1 MFDPIIASQEI
12 KDSYIDYITTTFHMA
27 DPDYA
32 KEFRRELTKEGM
44 VAKGPFLDIGGS
56 FETGRTLHNLMEEGR
71 ISPLFENLEPIAEKD
86 KELKLDRPLYLH
98 QETALLKASSGEN
111 LVVTTGTG
119 SGKTE
124 SFLLPIINH
133 LLHEK
138 ASGTLNLGVRAIVI
152 YPMNALANDQM
163 KRMRA
168 LFRGYPDICY
178 GVYNGNTEHTQS
190 KALAEYRR
198 TFKDPN
204 GNPTDPAPNE
214 IISREVMQK
223 TPPHILITNYSM
235 LEYMMLR
242 PKDDAVFSGARLKFI
257 VLDEAHIYKGA
268 TGMETS
274 LLMRRLRARISEPGS
289 VQYILTSAT
298 LGGPDSN
305 GEILN
310 FAEKLCGVPFQASGI
325 IRSKEKQPAMVE
337 LQDFPPQIFEELYQ
351 HPQATGEILC
361 RYQADFAPDG
371 DDAEK
376 LYAFFLHCRLFD
388 GLRKSASDPITVTQ
402 LQKTLSA
409 ICPLTSSQVV
419 AFIAVCARAE
429 KDGASLIK
437 PRYHFFVRAIEGAY
451 ITLNAPKHLYLQR
464 KMAHRDFEAA
474 SDSTV
479 FEASVCTDCG
489 RMAIVGKIDGGYLR
503 QCSRNGPDDNADYF
517 YLKQDTDGDLLEDS
531 DGDDWNKDGSESYV
545 VCSICGAIAPEAD
558 IKFDGSS
565 KQKHFCEHASSHWV
579 HVVQIKHKEGK
590 PSKCPAC
597 GFGTFRRFYLG
608 SEAATAVLGTELFE
622 QLPSEEVT
630 VTEASAV
637 PAKRSVFAKVPQQRQ
652 IRKKLMRQFLCFS
665 DSRSEAAFFASY
677 MERSYQEFLRRRGIW
692 HVAEHFRSVGRGNV
706 SVAEFVNELIR
717 YFESNASFA
726 DWNTPNGQDPGL
738 LAAVSR
744 SNAWVAILN
753 EMFNARRSTSLVSMG
768 VISFEF
774 TKNDEAVEGFRD
786 AYNLETTDAKALL
799 ELLAQDAVFSGA
811 IDAGR
816 DYRLTNAE
824 REYIFFSPIAKK
836 LCLLR
841 TADDAK
847 RSWLSGWRGRKRSN
861 GTYYPNSRITR
872 LVRAL
877 GISENEADG
886 LLADYW
892 DGVFQ
897 ADTDEF
903 ALNAN
908 DFRIRIGGTPGIQF
922 FRCKK
927 CGRITPYN
935 VKGQCALV
943 KCSGSLEPFDPLS
956 NSLDNHYAK
965 LYRSEHSEPLFIKE
979 HTAQLAKDQ
988 QTLYQEAFVH
998 KKINALSCSTTFEM
1012 GVDVGSLETVYMRDV
1027 PPSPSNYVQR
1037 AGRAGRAKHS
1047 AAFVLTYAKLSSHDF
1062 TYYQD
1067 PRAMISGKIKAPVF
1081 EIENE
1086 KILNRHIFAV
1096 AISSFFALHEEVY
1109 DGDNQNVLL
1118 NEGGYELLKEYLFS
1132 KPEPLRQLLIR
1143 SIPASMHNRLGIED
1157 FSWIDKLCGEDGV
1170 LEIAVQDFRGTVAE
1184 MEKELA
1190 ACRKRHDDEGAGA
1203 WSRNLR
1209 SFRCGAEDR
1218 SGKKSLIGF
1227 LVRNNVLPK
1236 YGFPVD
1242 TVEMI
1247 PNINDTG
1254 RDKALQLARDLQ
1266 MAIAEYAPG
1275 SQVVADGKMYISR
1288 YIRKLPGKNS
1298 ETSWEKGFY
1307 CPKCPTCG
1315 QPNFTR
1321 EPVTATGRECVSCH
1335 KVIKRFYWLK
1345 TLEPR
1350 MGFCAEPEFRD
1361 VPMHRPEH
1369 DYKTDDYYIGDQHRN
1384 VIRKLRF
1391 EVNENTLQIES
1402 TSNDSLV
1409 VIGQTAYMV
1418 CPVCGYAA
1426 EGELP
1431 KPHKTNRGYT
1441 CINKEGTGTEYRLSH
1456 DFKTDVAKITF
1467 EVQTAADLNTMLSVL
1482 YALLEGLS
1490 RELGIERTDI
1500 KGCLFR
1506 TEVGGLMIYT
1516 VILYDAVAGGAGHV
1530 RRIATEDGK
1539 VFQQVLRRALTVVDM
1554 CNCDTSCYQCLR
1566 NYYNQK
1572 IHDELDRHA
1581 ASAFLHRWVGD
1592 MIPIEEECDC
1602 SKTETVEVM

>member
-1 MFDPIIASQEI
+1 MFDPIKASQEI
-12 KDSYIDYITTTFHMA
+12 KDSYIDYITTTFNMA
-27 DPDYA
+27 DPEYEQ
-32 KEFRRELTKEGM
+32 EFRKKLQEEGA

-56 FETGRTLHNLMEEGR
+56 YETGHTLQELIDSGK
-71 ISPLFENLEPIAEKD
+71 ISPLFSELEPVEESAR
-86 KELKLDRPLYLH
+86 ELKLDRPLYRH
-98 QETALLKASSGEN
+98 QETALMKASSGEN

-133 LLHEK
+133 LLQEEET
-138 ASGTLNLGVRAIVI
+138 GTLGSGVRAIII

-168 LFRGYPDICY
+168 LLKGHPKICY

-190 KALAEYRR
+190 KALAEYHR
-198 TFKDPN
+198 TYRDAS
-204 GNPTDPAPNE
+204 GNPLDPAPNE
-214 IISREVMQK
+214 IISREVMQR

-242 PKDDAVFSGARLKFI
+242 PKDDAVFSGAKLKFI

-298 LGGPDSN
+298 LGGPDADS
-305 GEILN
+305 EILR
-310 FAEKLCGVPFQASGI
+310 FAEKLCGVPFKASGI
-325 IRSKEKQPAMVE
+325 IRSTEKQPAME
-337 LQDFPPQIFEELYQ
+337 AMQDFPPELFVELHQ
-351 HPQATGEILC
+351 RPQAVAEILAH
-361 RYQADFAPDG
+361 YHADFAPGG
-371 DDAEK
+371 DDGEK
-376 LYAFFLHCRLFD
+376 LYALFLHTRLFHI
-388 GLRKSASDPITVTQ
+388 LRETAVEPITVSQ
-402 LQKTLSA
+402 LRHALSA
-409 ICPLTSSQVV
+409 AQPMTNEQVV

-429 KDGASLIK
+429 RDGASLIK

-451 ITLNAPKHLYLQR
+451 ITLQAPKRLFLHR
-464 KMAHRDFEAA
+464 KSEYGEGETEPT
-474 SDSTV
+474 TV
-479 FEASVCTDCG
+479 FEAAVCTDCG
-489 RMAIVGKIDGGYLR
+489 RMAIVGQEECGYLR
-503 QCSRNGPDDNADYF
+503 QTSRRGIEDHVDYF
-517 YLKQDTDGDLLEDS
+517 YLKEDADGELLS
-531 DGDDWNKDGSESYV
+531 DDDENSGGKDGVEDYI
-545 VCSICGAIAPEAD
+545 VCAICGAIAPEAD
-558 IKFDGSS
+558 VKLDAKSS
-565 KQKHFCEHASSHWV
+565 HKHFCEHDSSHWIRV
-579 HVVQIKHKEGK
+579 RRVKRKIGR
-590 PSKCPAC
+590 PATCPAC
-597 GFGTFRRFYLG
+597 GFGSFRRFYLG

-622 QLPSEEVT
+622 QLPSEEIT
-630 VTEASAV
+630 VTESSA
-637 PAKRSVFAKVPQQRQ
+637 AQTRRSVFAKAPQQRQ
-652 IRKKLMRQFLCFS
+652 VRKKLARQFLCFS

-692 HVAEHFRSVGRGNV
+692 HVAEQYRTAGRATV
-706 SVAEFVNELIR
+706 SVAEFVEELSR
-717 YFESNASFA
+717 YFEVNRSFA
-726 DWNTPNGQDPGL
+726 SWDAPAHQDPGL

-768 VISFEF
+768 VLSFEF
-774 TKNDEAVEGFRD
+774 RKNRD
-786 AYNLETTDAKALL
+786 ALAGFQEAFGLEHSDASALL

-811 IDAGR
+811 IDAGKA
-816 DYRLTNAE
+816 YSLTAAE
-824 REYIFFSPIAKK
+824 REYIFFTPVAKK
-836 LCLLR
+836 LTLLR
-841 TADDAK
+841 TSEDAK
-847 RSWLSGWRGRKRSN
+847 RSWISGWRGRKRAN
-861 GTYYPNSRITR
+861 GNYYPNTRITR

-877 GISENEADG
+877 GISEDEADE

-892 DGVFQ
+892 DSVFE
-897 ADTDEF
+897 ADSDEF
-903 ALNAN
+903 VLDAN
-908 DFRIRIGGTPGIQF
+908 DFLVRIGGTPESSF
-922 FRCKK
+922 FRCRK

-935 VKGQCALV
+935 VKGQCASI
-943 KCSGSLEPFDPLS
+943 KCGGHLEPFDPLS
-956 NSLDNHYAK
+956 ASENNHYAK
-965 LYRSEHSEPLFIKE
+965 LYRSEQSEPLFIKE

-1027 PPSPSNYVQR
+1027 PPSPANYVQR

-1067 PRAMISGKIKAPVF
+1067 PSAMISGKIKAPVF

-1096 AISSFFALHEEVY
+1096 ALSSFFALHDEVY
-1109 DGDNQNVLL
+1109 AGDDQTVLL
-1118 NEGGYELLKEYLFS
+1118 NEGGYELLKEYLAG
-1132 KPEPLRQLLIR
+1132 KPEALRQLLLR
-1143 SIPASMHNRLGIED
+1143 SIPSGMHQRMGITD
-1157 FSWIDKLCGEDGV
+1157 FSWVDRLCGEDGV

-1184 MEKELA
+1184 MEKSLRD
-1190 ACRKRHDDEGAGA
+1190 CRRQHDDEGAGA

-1209 SFRCGAEDR
+1209 NFRCAKEDKC
-1218 SGKKSLIGF
+1218 GKKSLIGF

-1242 TVEMI
+1242 TVELI
-1247 PNINDTG
+1247 PDVSSMG
-1254 RDKALQLARDLQ
+1254 KDKALQLARDLQ

-1275 SQVVADGKMYISR
+1275 SQVVADGKMYVSR
-1288 YIRKLPGKNS
+1288 YIRKMPGRNS
-1298 ETSWEKGFY
+1298 GNSWELGYY
-1307 CPKCPTCG
+1307 CPKCPACG

-1321 EPVTATGRECVSCH
+1321 EPVTGGGRECVSCH
-1335 KVIKRFYWLK
+1335 KVIPRPRWLK

-1350 MGFCAEPEFRD
+1350 MGFCAENEARD

-1369 DYKTDDYYIGDQHRN
+1369 DYKTDDYYIGDPYRN
-1384 VIRKLRF
+1384 LIRKLRF
-1391 EVNENTLQIES
+1391 EVNGQTLQMES

-1409 VIGQTAYMV
+1409 VVGRTGYMV
-1418 CPVCGYAA
+1418 CPVCGYAI

-1431 KPHKTNRGYT
+1431 KPHKNSRGYT
-1441 CINKEGTGTEYRLSH
+1441 CINKEGTGKEYLLSH
-1456 DFKTDVAKITF
+1456 DFKTDVVKITF
-1467 EVQTAADLNTMLSVL
+1467 ETQEAADLNTMLSVL

-1490 RELGIERTDI
+1490 REMGIERTDI

-1506 TEVGGLMIYT
+1506 TEVGGLMVYT

-1530 RRIATEDGK
+1530 RRMATEDGRA
-1539 VFQQVLRRALTVVDM
+1539 FQQVLRRALSVVDS
-1554 CNCDTSCYQCLR
+1554 CSCDTSCYQCLR

-1572 IHDELDRHA
+1572 IHDQLSRRA
-1581 ASAFLHRWVGD
+1581 ASAFLHPWAGRMTVLT
-1592 MIPIEEECDC
+1592 E
-1602 SKTETVEVM
+1602 KTENEKE